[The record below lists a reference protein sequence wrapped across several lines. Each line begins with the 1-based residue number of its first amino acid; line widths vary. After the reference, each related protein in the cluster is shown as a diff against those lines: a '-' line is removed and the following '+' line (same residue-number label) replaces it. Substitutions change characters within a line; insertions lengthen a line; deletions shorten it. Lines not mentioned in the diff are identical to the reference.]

1 MEDILAQVY
10 DPEAFREAG
19 HRLIDALADH
29 LSNTQNSLT
38 ERAISWK
45 QPEEALK
52 RWLFDPQTPEGDP
65 IALLQDMLKESV
77 QLHHPQYMGH
87 QISPAAP
94 IAALAGLVG
103 DFLNNGMGVFEMGIP
118 GTAIEVN
125 VARAL
130 AKQMGFGPEADG
142 FLTSGGTLA
151 NLTAMLAAR
160 SVKADANVWQEGN
173 ARPMALMVSEEAHY
187 CVDRTARIMGW
198 GEAGIIKI
206 PVNDRFQMRVE
217 LLEEYFQNAVAK
229 GIEVIAVV
237 GSACSTSTG
246 SFDDLEGIAAFCAK
260 HNLWFHVDG
269 AHGGAS
275 VFSEKYRHLV
285 KGITLADSVVMDF
298 HKMLLTPA
306 VTTALI
312 FKNGAHSYQT
322 FNQKA
327 QYLFAQASGPE
338 WFNLARRTFECTK
351 VMMGAKVYVLWRT
364 YGTGV
369 FDTFVTRMYDLG
381 ATFAALIRNHP
392 DFELAVEPECNIV
405 CFRYLGPGD
414 TESNNRLNARIRQAI
429 VEEGHFYIVQTQLRG
444 LTWLRVT
451 LVNPGT
457 DEGHLVKLLE
467 KVVQLS
473 LAIRESNE
481 GSRKQ

>member
-1 MEDILAQVY
+1 MEDILSQVY
-10 DPEAFREAG
+10 DPEAFRKAG

-29 LSNTQNSLT
+29 LSNAQNGLT
-38 ERAISWK
+38 EKAISWL
-45 QPEEALK
+45 QPNEALD
-52 RWLFDPQTPEGDP
+52 RWQFDPAAPEGDP
-65 IALLQDMLKESV
+65 IDLLQEILTESV
-77 QLHHPQYMGH
+77 QLHHPYYMGH
-87 QISPAAP
+87 QISPPAP
-94 IAALAGLVG
+94 VAALAGFLG
-103 DFLNNGMGVFEMGIP
+103 DFLNNGMGVYEMGIP
-118 GTAIEVN
+118 GTAMEVN
-125 VARAL
+125 VVRAL

-160 SVKADANVWQEGN
+160 SVKAEANVWQEGN
-173 ARPMALMVSEEAHY
+173 VRPMALMVSEEAHY

-206 PVNDRFQMRVE
+206 PANDRFQMRTE
-217 LLEEYFQNAVAK
+217 LLEEYYQNATDS
-229 GIEVIAVV
+229 GLEVIAVV

-246 SFDDLEGIAAFCAK
+246 SFDDLEAIAAFCAK

-275 VFSEKYRHLV
+275 VFSQKYRHLV
-285 KGITLADSVVMDF
+285 KGISLADSVVMDF

-306 VTTALI
+306 VTTALV
-312 FKNGAHSYQT
+312 FKNGAHSHQT

-327 QYLFAQASGPE
+327 QYLFGQATDPE

-364 YGTGV
+364 YGTAL

-381 ATFAALIRNHP
+381 AAFAQLIQNHP

-414 TESNNRLNARIRQAI
+414 AEANNRLNARIRKAI
-429 VEEGHFYIVQTQLRG
+429 VEDGHFYMVQTQLRG

-457 DEGHLVKLLE
+457 DEGVLKALLDKLI
-467 KVVQLS
+467 QLS
-473 LAIRESNE
+473 NNLHSFN
-481 GSRKQ
+481 

>member
-19 HRLIDALADH
+19 HRLIDVLADH
-29 LSNTQNSLT
+29 LSNTQHGLT
-38 ERAISWK
+38 EQAITWQ
-45 QPEEALK
+45 QPGEALE
-52 RWLFDPQTPEGDP
+52 RWQFDPEMPGGD
-65 IALLQDMLKESV
+65 AVDLLQEILAESV
-77 QLHHPQYMGH
+77 QLHHPRYMGH
-87 QISPAAP
+87 QISPPAP
-94 IAALAGLVG
+94 IAALAGLLG
-103 DFLNNGMGVFEMGIP
+103 DFLNNGMGVYEMGIP

-125 VARAL
+125 VVRAL

-160 SVKADANVWQEGN
+160 SIRAEANVWKEGN
-173 ARPMALMVSEEAHY
+173 LRPMALMVSEEAHY

-206 PVNDRFQMRVE
+206 PVNARFQMRTE
-217 LLEEYFQNAVAK
+217 LLEEYFQNAADS
-229 GIEVIAVV
+229 GLEVIAVV

-246 SFDDLEGIAAFCAK
+246 SFDDLEAIAAFCAK

-275 VFSEKYRHLV
+275 VFSQKYRRLV
-285 KGITLADSVVMDF
+285 NGISLADSVVMDF

-306 VTTALI
+306 VTTALV
-312 FKNGAHSYQT
+312 FKNGAHSHQT
-322 FNQKA
+322 FSQKA
-327 QYLFAQASGPE
+327 QYLFGQATDPE

-364 YGTGV
+364 YGTAL

-381 ATFAALIRNHP
+381 AAFARLIQNRP

-414 TESNNRLNARIRQAI
+414 AEANNRLNARIRKAI
-429 VEEGHFYIVQTQLRG
+429 VEDGHFYIVQTQLRG
-444 LTWLRVT
+444 FTWLRVT
-451 LVNPGT
+451 LVNPRT
-457 DEGHLVKLLE
+457 DEGILKALLD
-467 KVVQLS
+467 KVS
-473 LAIRESNE
+473 LPVCPP
-481 GSRKQ
+481 